1 MAENHLDTK
10 RPNFLFIVTDQ
21 HRADHLGCYGHPVVK
36 TPNIDSIAARGRRF
50 DKFYVAC
57 AICQPNR
64 STMMTGRM
72 PSLHGVRHN
81 GVPLDLQQNT
91 FVDLMRLQGYRTALI
106 GKSHLM
112 NMTPLEPRYG
122 RPEPAAGKT
131 PVPEG
136 FEHAVPVDHDS
147 EIYDQEHPKNWLE
160 GSDFE
165 VTLPFYGFDHVD
177 LQTGHADQVSGD
189 YTRWLETK
197 YPNSNDLKGP
207 ENALPHDYTA
217 AQAWRTAIPEE
228 LYPSSYITEKSLD
241 YLDHHVASNADDP
254 FFMMMSYPD
263 PHHPFTPPGK
273 YWDMYKPEDMPV
285 PDSFFSNTQP
295 PPNVAW
301 AHQRRDDGNQ
311 VTSGQGLFAAA
322 SEQEVREVMALTCGM
337 ITMIDDSIG
346 QVLGKLED
354 LGIADNTVIVFTSDH
369 GDLLGDH
376 QLILKGPIHYD
387 GLIRVPFIWADTPDR
402 VNQGATAAV
411 SGTLDLAQ
419 TFLDRADLEPYYGIQ
434 GRSLLPEIGGAE
446 DQGPGCALIEQED
459 QRDYFGLDAPIRLR
473 TFVTNR
479 YRMTIY
485 HGHDWG
491 EIYDLQEDPSEINN
505 LWDDPSCVGLKAD
518 LMEQLA
524 RQQMALT
531 DFGPLPTKQA

>member
-1 MAENHLDTK
+1 MSDSDQTPK

-21 HRADHLGCYGHPVVK
+21 HRADHLGCYGHPVLK
-36 TPNIDSIAARGRRF
+36 TPHIDSIAGRGRKF
-50 DKFYVAC
+50 DKFYVSC

-81 GVPLDLQQNT
+81 GVPLNLQQNT
-91 FVDLMRLQGYRTALI
+91 FVDLMRSQGYRTALI

-112 NMTPLEPRYG
+112 NMEAKEPLYSK
-122 RPEPAAGKT
+122 PELEVGKE
-131 PVPEG
+131 PVPTG
-136 FEHAVPVDHDS
+136 FELAIPVNHS
-147 EIYDQEHPKNWLE
+147 AEIYQQEHPKNWLE
-160 GSDFE
+160 DSSFE
-165 VTLPFYGFDHVD
+165 ITLPFYGFEHVD

-189 YTRWLETK
+189 YTRWLESK
-197 YPNSNDLKGP
+197 HPNSKNLRGP
-207 ENALPHDYTA
+207 DNALPHDYTA
-217 AQAWRTAIPEE
+217 PQAWRTAVPEE
-228 LYPSSYITEKSLD
+228 LYPSSYITEKSLE
-241 YLDHHVASNADDP
+241 YLENHAANNMDDP

-285 PDSFFSNTQP
+285 PDSFFSNTRP
-295 PPNVAW
+295 PQSVAW

-311 VTSGQGLFAAA
+311 LTSGMGLFAAS

-346 QVLGKLED
+346 KVLAKLND
-354 LGIADNTVIVFTSDH
+354 IGIADNTVIVFTSDH

-402 VNQGATAAV
+402 ANQGTTSAI

-419 TFLDRADLEPYYGIQ
+419 TFLDRASLEPYYGIQ
-434 GRSLLPEIGGAE
+434 GRSLLPEIGGSG
-446 DQGPGCALIEQED
+446 DKGPGCVLIEQED
-459 QRDYFGLDAPIRLR
+459 QRAYFGLEAPIRLR
-473 TFVTNR
+473 TFVTDR

-485 HGHDWG
+485 HGHEWG

-505 LWDDPSCVGLKAD
+505 LWDDPESAD
-518 LMEQLA
+518 IKSNLMEGLA
-524 RQQMALT
+524 RQQMSLT
-531 DFGPLPTKQA
+531 DYGPLPDKIA